1 MSATP
6 SLREQI
12 VINTA
17 TILSQRADPGFVLV
31 TREPFDVAE
40 LAITQFPSI
49 LISFNSE
56 TRETVSMGAPAVG
69 RRAGEI
75 TLDLRVF
82 LRGNELDKKRN
93 SAIAA
98 VEDALESD
106 RYLDLRS
113 SGVLDSQIT
122 VIETQDR
129 QPPLAEVLIS
139 FVVSYNYIRGSQA

>member
-12 VINTA
+12 VENTA
-17 TILSQRADPGFVLV
+17 TYLAQRADPGFVLV

-40 LAITQFPSI
+40 LAITQFPAV
-49 LISFNSE
+49 LVSFNSE

-93 SAIAA
+93 AAIAA
-98 VEDALESD
+98 VEDALEQD
-106 RYLDLRS
+106 RYLDLRT

-122 VIETQDR
+122 TIETQDR
-129 QPPLAEVLIS
+129 QPPLAEVLMTL
-139 FVVSYNYIRGSQA
+139 VVTYNYLRGSQA